1 MPTGSLAALIDAR
14 LDGSLAAVGSLRE
27 QVDRIRALGDA
38 VIGRLRAGGTLYT
51 AGNGGSAAQAL
62 HLAEELI
69 GRYRGDR
76 PALPA
81 LCLNADPTALTCI
94 GNDYGFERVFARQCE
109 ALLGAGDVLAVIGW
123 NEPLSWPP
131 AGIRSRIPASG
142 FRMAFAQRVRCKGS
156 TSTRSSFCGYP
167 STYSLVSR
175 TSVRLI
181 CDLPTAQMPSR
192 EPHVWSVLETGFQSC
207 AVLRGH
213 SDWNPC

>member
-1 MPTGSLAALIDAR
+1 MTTGSLAALIDAR

-27 QVDRIRALGDA
+27 QVDRISALSEA

-109 ALLGAGDVLAVIGW
+109 ALLGAGDVLAV
-123 NEPLSWPP
+123 L
-131 AGIRSRIPASG
+131 
-142 FRMAFAQRVRCKGS
+142 S
-156 TSTRSSFCGYP
+156 TSGKSANLIEALQVARRVGAMTVGFLGSPETPCA
-167 STYSLVSR
+167 SLCDHAIHVPGNDSAHIQEAHQVAVHLLCELIEAGVSAKR
-175 TSVRLI
+175 
-181 CDLPTAQMPSR
+181 
-192 EPHVWSVLETGFQSC
+192 
-207 AVLRGH
+207 
-213 SDWNPC
+213 